1 MVGNELFDWIEPH
14 SAAMIAH
21 EVMEPL
27 EWGNNH
33 LVRRG
38 LAAEMSRD
46 WWERWLR
53 WANVIE
59 NAVFAFSV
67 VKYTRKFD
75 DLPKKR
81 E

>member
-1 MVGNELFDWIEPH
+1 MVGNVLFDWTEQR
-14 SAAMIAH
+14 SAAMIVH

-33 LVRRG
+33 LEKRG
-38 LAAEMSRD
+38 LAAETSRD
-46 WWERWLR
+46 WWEKWLR
-53 WANVIE
+53 WANVME

-67 VKYTRKFD
+67 KHTRKF

>member
-1 MVGNELFDWIEPH
+1 MVGNVLFDWIEQR
-14 SAAMIAH
+14 SAATTVH
-21 EVMEPL
+21 EVMEPS

-33 LVRRG
+33 LERRG

-46 WWERWLR
+46 WWEKWLR
-53 WANVIE
+53 WANVMG

-67 VKYTRKFD
+67 KQRKFD